1 MMSLNREA
9 PERQDIEALLPWH
22 AAGTLSR
29 RDSDRVEQAL
39 ASDRELARRYE
50 LVREELNETIHL
62 NETLGAPSA
71 RAMEKLFAAI
81 DAEAPV
87 AKKASFN
94 VIGRLVEF
102 MSSFSPRTLAY
113 AGTAAAIV
121 LMVQAAV
128 LTTIVVDTRTAVR
141 ATSSWRRTT
150 LAQRAVVRFSANAS
164 LADVT
169 RFLDVNKAAV
179 VQGPIR
185 GGLYEIQLAASPL
198 PEGEFTRAIQ
208 RMKTEIADRR
218 VHRDQELI
226 VPSAASETTRRGALW
241 PQRGRPP

>member
-1 MMSLNREA
+1 MMSLNKEA

-29 RDSDRVEQAL
+29 RDSDRVERAL

-94 VIGRLVEF
+94 FVGRVVEF
-102 MSSFSPRTLAY
+102 MSSFTPRTLAY
-113 AGTAAAIV
+113 VGTAAAIA

-128 LTTIVVDTRTAVR
+128 LTTVVVR
-141 ATSSWRRTT
+141 DQGGATHE
-150 LAQRAVVRFSANAS
+150 LASHDNGTQRAVVRFTANATF
-164 LADVT
+164 ADVT
-169 RFLDVNKAAV
+169 RFLDANKATV
-179 VQGPIR
+179 VSGPNR
-185 GGLYEIQLAASPL
+185 GGMYDIQLAGSPM
-198 PEGEFTRAIQ
+198 PEADFARVIQ
-208 RMKTEIADRR
+208 RMKAESRIIEFIA
-218 VHRDQELI
+218 I
-226 VPSAASETTRRGALW
+226 KN
-241 PQRGRPP
+241 